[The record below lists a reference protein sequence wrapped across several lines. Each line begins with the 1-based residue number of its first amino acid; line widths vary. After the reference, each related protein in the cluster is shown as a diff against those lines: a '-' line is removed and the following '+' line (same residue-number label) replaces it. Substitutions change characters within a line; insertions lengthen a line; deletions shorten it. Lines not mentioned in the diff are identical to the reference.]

1 MQQPPPPPGP
11 MQPASQG
18 GIDKKTGSWLA
29 YLLWWVTGVIMLFVG
44 KNDPDVKYHAA
55 QSVILFGSYSVIQ
68 VILSIL
74 GRIEA
79 LGFVLG
85 IISLL
90 LWLAAVIFWIILLV
104 KAFQGNGQRFEVPV
118 LGGVITPYAEQLAN
132 SVR

>member
-1 MQQPPPPPGP
+1 

-55 QSVILFGSYSVIQ
+55 QSIILFGSYSVIQ
-68 VILSIL
+68 IILRIL
-74 GRIEA
+74 GGIEA
-79 LGFVLG
+79 VGLIIG

-90 LWLAAVIFWIILLV
+90 LWIGAVIFWIILLV
-104 KAFQGNGQRFEVPV
+104 KAFQGNDQRFQVPL

-132 SVR
+132 AVH

>member
-55 QSVILFGSYSVIQ
+55 QSIILFGSYSVIQ
-68 VILSIL
+68 IILRIL
-74 GRIEA
+74 GGIEA
-79 LGFVLG
+79 VGLIIG

-90 LWLAAVIFWIILLV
+90 LWIGAVIFWIILLV
-104 KAFQGNGQRFEVPV
+104 KAFQGNGQRFQVPL

-132 SVR
+132 AVH

>member
-55 QSVILFGSYSVIQ
+55 QSIILFGSYSVIQ
-68 VILSIL
+68 IILRIL
-74 GRIEA
+74 GGIEA
-79 LGFVLG
+79 VGLIIG

-90 LWLAAVIFWIILLV
+90 LWIGAVIFWIILLV
-104 KAFQGNGQRFEVPV
+104 KAFQGNDQRFQVPL

-132 SVR
+132 AVH